1 MGVRRTP
8 MALTLTSVFADLPD
22 PRTETAN
29 RRHHLTDI
37 LCIATC
43 AVIAGAESWEQ
54 IAQYGR
60 SKEDFFRR
68 FLELPNGIPSHDT
81 FYRVFA
87 KLDPDAFADRFAR
100 WMAEVGRATGLAR
113 PDIDG
118 PTHVAIDGKSARR
131 SEKATFSGCLH
142 LVEAW
147 AVESRL
153 ILGQRSVPEGGHEI
167 TAFPE
172 VLATLDLSGAVVTM
186 DAAGCQTEI
195 LSLIR
200 ERGGE
205 YVVCVKGNQPT
216 LQDAIAGVFDRAAES
231 GFAGCDAH
239 ASVTDAHGRHEER
252 SVTVVTDP
260 EGLPPGWAGVGSVAL
275 VCRDRQGKGKEA
287 ESTGHYYLSSLRVDA
302 AELAGYIRR
311 HWGIE
316 SMHWVLDVAFREDES
331 RTEAGHAGAN
341 LGMIRRVAVS
351 LLNRAGKK
359 GSIQTRRL
367 RAAWDDQYLIQVLQ
381 GLYPHSA

>member
-1 MGVRRTP
+1 
-8 MALTLTSVFADLPD
+8 MALTLSSVFADLPD

-29 RRHHLTDI
+29 KLHKLTDI
-37 LCIATC
+37 LTIATC
-43 AVIAGAESWEQ
+43 AVIAGAEGWED

-60 SKEDFFRR
+60 SKEAFFRQ
-68 FLELPNGIPSHDT
+68 FLELQNGIPSHDT

-87 KLDPDAFADRFAR
+87 RLDPDAFADRFAR
-100 WMAEVGRATGLAR
+100 WMKEVCEKAGLAR

-118 PTHVAIDGKSARR
+118 PTHVAVDGKSAR
-131 SEKATFSGCLH
+131 SSAKPTFAGCLH

-147 AVESRL
+147 AVEKHL
-153 ILGQRSVPEGGHEI
+153 VLGQRSVPDGGHEI
-167 TAFPE
+167 TTFRDL
-172 VLATLDLSGAVVTM
+172 LATLDLAGAVVTM
-186 DAAGCQTEI
+186 DAAGCQRETLE
-195 LSLIR
+195 LIR
-200 ERGGE
+200 QRGGE
-205 YVVCVKGNQPT
+205 YVVCVKGNQKG
-216 LQDAIAGVFDRAAES
+216 LRDAIAGVFDRAAGS
-231 GFAGCDAH
+231 DFASCDGH

-252 SVTVVTDP
+252 CVTVVQDP
-260 EGLPPGWAGVGSVAL
+260 EGLPPGWSGVGSVAL
-275 VCRDRQGKGKEA
+275 VCRERQVKGDPN

-341 LGMIRRVAVS
+341 LGMVRRVAVS
-351 LLNRAGKK
+351 LLRRAGKK
-359 GSIQTRRL
+359 GSIHTRRL

-381 GLYPHSA
+381 GLSTHSA